1 MIETIILSVVL
12 IIMVAVVF
20 TPLLD
25 NLFDFDDEDE
35 GDEQHRF

>member
-1 MIETIILSVVL
+1 MFEIVLLSVVL
-12 IIMVAVVF
+12 IIIVGVVF

>member
-1 MIETIILSVVL
+1 MIETIILSVFL
-12 IIMVAVVF
+12 IIMVAIVF

-25 NLFDFDDEDE
+25 NLFDYDDEDE